1 MFCFL
6 FVYVLILW
14 TEKGLHYIYEKSSEL
29 CISMTE
35 FDCPEYEKSSE
46 LCISMIEFDC
56 PEMTLCG

>member
-35 FDCPEYEKSSE
+35 FALNMRKVLNCA
-46 LCISMIEFDC
+46 
-56 PEMTLCG
+56 